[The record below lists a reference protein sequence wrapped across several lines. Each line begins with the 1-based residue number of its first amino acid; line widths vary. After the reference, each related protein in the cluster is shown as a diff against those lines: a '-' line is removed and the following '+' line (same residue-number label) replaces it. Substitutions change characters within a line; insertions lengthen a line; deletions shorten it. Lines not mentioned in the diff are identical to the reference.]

1 MTPPLPAPVPDP
13 IAGGSWLATSGNTQ
27 TSGVVEAEQAEYTQW
42 LTIDYHRNPHF
53 TTRTTGNQTFNLTS
67 FSGDDQTDVYSTRLH
82 IVITAHTSC
91 KFVTGAFNASSYY
104 QPQVLELQP
113 LPYDRFG
120 NTYGDTSG
128 TSAGNYVFG
137 PQGKIV
143 TTQPYVR
150 RTTKTANDVEYSLT
164 QMGTNFAT
172 GDMWI
177 QQHPNWSHQWRGGN
191 FAQGDYRSYV
201 PVLMD
206 ISRTMERD
214 YYIRCDRRHQI
225 NGDDVY
231 GMVGG
236 GYTTS
241 SEMGYD
247 SSSDGLANLINII
260 EMACARLSAS
270 DYKIR
275 YVGDEIP
282 VNSQGSVSIAEDDKL
297 PINPYYDSS
306 RHSY

>member
-1 MTPPLPAPVPDP
+1 
-13 IAGGSWLATSGNTQ
+13 
-27 TSGVVEAEQAEYTQW
+27 
-42 LTIDYHRNPHF
+42 
-53 TTRTTGNQTFNLTS
+53 
-67 FSGDDQTDVYSTRLH
+67 
-82 IVITAHTSC
+82 
-91 KFVTGAFNASSYY
+91 
-104 QPQVLELQP
+104 VLELQP